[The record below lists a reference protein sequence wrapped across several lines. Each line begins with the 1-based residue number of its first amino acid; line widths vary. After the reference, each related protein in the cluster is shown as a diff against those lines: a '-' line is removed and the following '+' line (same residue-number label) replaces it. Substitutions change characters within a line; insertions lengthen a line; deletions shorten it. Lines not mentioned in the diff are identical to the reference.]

1 MLFFRHISL
10 LCLLLLLV
18 SPGCTLPLPSENSDG
33 YYNKHGDFVCRKNV
47 RPAPITINELKNA
60 LAKSGITVFTTND
73 SNCDDPEVGFRIQLS
88 NELSNVVHD
97 GPSSNYRNE
106 EMIIARQGLVLC
118 TITAHPLYQE
128 EGGRIV
134 PENYKDLSG
143 YGYKNAGCDVSGLGE
158 RATETQIETLRDVF
172 VRLKQADNE

>member
-1 MLFFRHISL
+1 
-10 LCLLLLLV
+10 LLLV

-47 RPAPITINELKNA
+47 HPVPITINELKNA
-60 LAKSGITVFTTND
+60 LAKNGIKVFTTNY
-73 SNCDDPEVGFRIQLS
+73 SNCDDPEVGFRI
-88 NELSNVVHD
+88 ELSNLIYE

-118 TITAHPLYQE
+118 TITAHPVFKSD
-128 EGGRIV
+128 GGRIV

-143 YGYKNAGCDVSGLGE
+143 YGYKNAGCEVTGLGE
-158 RATETQIETLRDVF
+158 RATATQIETLRDVF
-172 VRLKQADNE
+172 VQLKQADKTK